1 MMSAEDQEILRE
13 FARRIRNRYPQAD
26 IRAFGSRARGTADS
40 DSDLDVCVIL
50 PEVDRS
56 ADRWVRNA
64 AWEIGFDSGRVI
76 TTLVIDL
83 QEFLRGPLS
92 ESALVEAIRREGVAG

>member
-1 MMSAEDQEILRE
+1 MMSSEDRAILGR
-13 FARRIRNRYPQAD
+13 FAQQIRSRYPQAD
-26 IRAFGSRARGTADS
+26 IRAFGSRARGAADS
-40 DSDLDVCVIL
+40 DSDLDVCIML
-50 PEVDRS
+50 PEVNRD
-56 ADRWVRNA
+56 ADRWVRNV

-92 ESALVEAIRREGVAG
+92 ESALMEAIRREGVAG